1 MLRPSTEE
9 IQLFS
14 EDKRS
19 DEQIQYAIKALFL
32 GIAPEKRS
40 ELERLWDDYQLQF
53 CLFSDDKGVL
63 MEGGAYRYV
72 HFNHR
77 ALRVIWVSAF
87 AAWEAYSCAQ
97 LACGDGELRSFD
109 RLQDLLGLA
118 LKIRGAS
125 DPEAVSLGGLPEPGS
140 LPSDPQ
146 LRAPAELAMF
156 AAGWAMLHEV
166 RHLKHQQDLTS
177 TADGDAPELARAEEL
192 SCDQFAAEFLTESA
206 AQYASAHGE
215 DHAKVRTKRALGVYF
230 GIFALIVL
238 GHPNWKETKTHP
250 SVSDRLRAM
259 QSILNAARLDEAF
272 CVAALALVGLKQVW
286 PDAPDFVN

>member
-1 MLRPSTEE
+1 MRRCALPCFDLKLRRCSCSAKTNV
-9 IQLFS
+9 LMHRFS
-14 EDKRS
+14 MR
-19 DEQIQYAIKALFL
+19 IKALFL

-53 CLFSDDKGVL
+53 CLFMDDKGVL

-97 LACGDGELRSFD
+97 LAFGDGELRSFD

-118 LKIRGAS
+118 LRIRDAN

-140 LPSDPQ
+140 IPSDPQ

-156 AAGWAMLHEV
+156 AARHYGAATPLV
-166 RHLKHQQDLTS
+166 R
-177 TADGDAPELARAEEL
+177 RAWRRRRPC
-192 SCDQFAAEFLTESA
+192 SFWR
-206 AQYASAHGE
+206 AH
-215 DHAKVRTKRALGVYF
+215 
-230 GIFALIVL
+230 
-238 GHPNWKETKTHP
+238 
-250 SVSDRLRAM
+250 SVSL
-259 QSILNAARLDEAF
+259 
-272 CVAALALVGLKQVW
+272 
-286 PDAPDFVN
+286 

>member
-1 MLRPSTEE
+1 MLRPFSEE
-9 IQLFS
+9 MQLFS

-19 DEQIQYAIKALFL
+19 DAQIQYAIKALFL

-53 CLFSDDKGVL
+53 CLFMDDKGVL

-77 ALRVIWVSAF
+77 VLRVIWVSSF
-87 AAWEAYSCAQ
+87 AAWEAYSCTQ
-97 LACGDGELRSFD
+97 LAIGDGELRSFD
-109 RLQDLLGLA
+109 RLRDLLGLA
-118 LKIRGAS
+118 LRIRDAS
-125 DPEAVSLGGLPEPGS
+125 DPEAVSLGDLPEPGS

-156 AAGWAMLHEV
+156 AAGWAILHEV

-177 TADGDAPELARAEEL
+177 TADGDAPEIARAEEL
-192 SCDQFAAEFLTESA
+192 SCDQFAAEFLTDSI
-206 AQYASAHGE
+206 AQYASAHAE
-215 DHAKVRTKRALGVYF
+215 EHAKIRMKRALGVYF

-259 QSILNAARLDEAF
+259 QSILNAARLPPIS
-272 CVAALALVGLKQVW
+272 CGRCR
-286 PDAPDFVN
+286 